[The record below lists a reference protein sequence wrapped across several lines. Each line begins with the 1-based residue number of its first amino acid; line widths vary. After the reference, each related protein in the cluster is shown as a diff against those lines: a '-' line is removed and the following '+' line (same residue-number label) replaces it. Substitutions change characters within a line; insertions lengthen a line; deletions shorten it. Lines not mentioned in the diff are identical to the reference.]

1 MARSRN
7 YDDLSDNNVSSS
19 RGSSSKI
26 LLAVI
31 MLSILICA
39 IAVLVWVKI
48 LESQNVKSSKSATA
62 TTTATTPVTET
73 KTVVSEPLKEPVVE
87 AAVEEPVEKTE
98 PELDLSI
105 DSGLSALSASANTP
119 EVDYLNSSVFASQT
133 DDGYSDVVEQGI
145 EMKKPLIA
153 QNLSISQQSS
163 FSKDIVKYQE
173 YKIKEGD

>member
-48 LESQNVKSSKSATA
+48 LESQNVKASKTA
-62 TTTATTPVTET
+62 STPVTET
-73 KTVVSEPLKEPVVE
+73 KTVVSE
-87 AAVEEPVEKTE
+87 
-98 PELDLSI
+98 
-105 DSGLSALSASANTP
+105 
-119 EVDYLNSSVFASQT
+119 
-133 DDGYSDVVEQGI
+133 
-145 EMKKPLIA
+145 
-153 QNLSISQQSS
+153 
-163 FSKDIVKYQE
+163 
-173 YKIKEGD
+173 